1 MKDKY
6 KEEKIKAFKECK
18 DDEEIGDLINKI
30 YEDGF
35 EDGTND
41 EKSENDGIIKL
52 RFEKTTGSEKDYKK
66 FKELW
71 GNLKIKVIPV
81 KEFEINLDFGED

>member
-35 EDGTND
+35 EDGTN
-41 EKSENDGIIKL
+41 ETQESEGIIKL
-52 RFEKTTGSEKDYKK
+52 RFEKTKGTKEEYNK
-66 FKELW
+66 FKDLW
-71 GNLKIKVIPV
+71 EKLKIKVIPV
-81 KEFEINLDFGED
+81 KELEVNLDFGED